1 MKFLVIQ
8 TAFIGDV
15 VLGTAVLERLHQ
27 QFPEAPIFY
36 LVRKGNESLLKGHPF
51 ISEVLVWD
59 KSKNK
64 QINLWKMLLKIRG
77 KKFTHVINLHR
88 FATSGLLTIFSGA
101 LYTVGFD
108 KNPFSFLFH
117 QKFPHQIDISTKN
130 VFKHEIERNQSLIK
144 NLTGINAAK
153 PRLYPTVDDEK
164 FVQQFISKP
173 FICIAPSSVWF
184 TKQFPKEKWIELIH
198 ALPQS
203 YSIFLLGGPGDNELC
218 ESIIRSCKL
227 LENKPQ
233 KLAGKLSFLQS
244 AALMK
249 QAVMNYVNDSGPL
262 HFASAVDAP
271 VTAIFCSTIPSFGFG
286 PLSTNARVVEVNHNL
301 ACRPCGLHGH
311 KSCPQGHFKCGFNIE
326 INQLL
331 WWISN

>member
-15 VLGTAVLERLHQ
+15 VLGTAVLEQLHQ
-27 QFPEAPIFY
+27 YFPDAPIYY
-36 LVRKGNESLLKGHPF
+36 LVRKGNESLLKNHPF
-51 ISEVLVWD
+51 LTEVFVWD
-59 KSKNK
+59 KSNNK
-64 QINLWKMLLKIRG
+64 QINLWKMMLRIRSE
-77 KKFTHVINLHR
+77 KFTHVINLHR

-101 LYTVGFD
+101 PYTVGFD

-117 QKFPHQIDISTKN
+117 QKFPHQIDISINN
-130 VFKHEIERNQSLIK
+130 VFKHEIERNQSLIE
-144 NLTGINAAK
+144 NLTGIKEAK

-164 FVQQFISKP
+164 FVQQFVSKP
-173 FICIAPSSVWF
+173 YICIAPSSVWF
-184 TKQFPKEKWIELIH
+184 TKQFPKEKWIELIK
-198 ALPQS
+198 ALPS
-203 YSIFLLGGPGDNELC
+203 KYSILLLGGPGDKELC
-218 ESIIRSCKL
+218 SSISESCNSID
-227 LENKPQ
+227 NKPLN
-233 KLAGKLSFLQS
+233 LAGKLSFLQS

-249 QAVMNYVNDSGPL
+249 QAIMNYVNDSGPL

-286 PLSTNARVVEVNHNL
+286 PLSTLSRVVEVNHEL
-301 ACRPCGLHGH
+301 PCRPCGLHGH
-311 KSCPQGHFKCGFNIE
+311 KVCPQGHFKCGFDIE